1 MADAL
6 TQDQR
11 AGQLTTPLGDDVLV
25 LGRLTADEGLSELFE
40 IRVEAL
46 SAEANLDFAGALGLG
61 STIKYTTNDN
71 LERYF
76 NGVMTEA
83 HWAGA
88 SDDVYRYQFVLR
100 PWLWLLTRTSDSR
113 IFAAMTALDIV
124 KQVFNDR
131 GFSAF
136 LDRTTVTPP
145 TLEYCVQY
153 RETDFNFVCRL
164 MEEYGIYYYFVHSD
178 GQHMLVFADAET
190 SHDPISQL
198 DALDFIPTDDGG
210 RREAQFLASWSL
222 GRRAQSGK
230 YSLNDYDYNKPSANL
245 LASSQKP
252 GGYANDSMEIFDF
265 PGDYNVQ
272 ADGATLAKVKAEA
285 AQSLDKRRYAS
296 GEAPS
301 LFPGALVTLAK
312 HPLDAENQKYLVT
325 HCSHSVDAQTY
336 RSGAAGARRAAIPD
350 NYELMPSDRQFRAP
364 IATRKPEVAGVQ
376 SALVVGRLGRGD
388 RRRRARPCAR
398 PVLLGPQEDDL
409 SPRSGR
415 PVLGGR
421 PSRRV
426 VPAAHRRR
434 STGPIRGGR
443 SRSPGRCRLG
453 LQQRQHRPHGSARQ
467 EDEFG
472 DSHPI
477 EQGRRRLQHA
487 AVRRHRGRGAHQVA
501 RPEGSDVQG
510 AEQRAARHPR

>member
-88 SDDVYRYQFVLR
+88 SDDCLSLSVR
-100 PWLWLLTRTSDSR
+100 PASLALAADPNLDSR

-190 SHDPISQL
+190 SHDPISEL

-245 LASSQKP
+245 LASSREAWRLRQRLDGNLRLSRRLQCAGRRRDAREGES
-252 GGYANDSMEIFDF
+252 GGGAVAGQAALCQRRSAF
-265 PGDYNVQ
+265 PVSRR
-272 ADGATLAKVKAEA
+272 A
-285 AQSLDKRRYAS
+285 RYARQT
-296 GEAPS
+296 S
-301 LFPGALVTLAK
+301 LRRREPEISRHPLLAFRRRPNLPIRRGRRRRGLFRTLRTHAERQAVPGADRDPQARGGGRAV
-312 HPLDAENQKYLVT
+312 
-325 HCSHSVDAQTY
+325 
-336 RSGAAGARRAAIPD
+336 GAGR
-350 NYELMPSDRQFRAP
+350 
-364 IATRKPEVAGVQ
+364 
-376 SALVVGRLGRGD
+376 GRLGRGD
-388 RRRRARPCAR
+388 RRRRSRPCAC
-398 PVLLGPQEDDL
+398 PVLLGPQEGNETL
-409 SPRSGR
+409 SPGSGR
-415 PVLGGR
+415 PVLG
-421 PSRRV
+421 RR
-426 VPAAHRRR
+426 
-434 STGPIRGGR
+434 
-443 SRSPGRCRLG
+443 
-453 LQQRQHRPHGSARQ
+453 
-467 EDEFG
+467 
-472 DSHPI
+472 
-477 EQGRRRLQHA
+477 
-487 AVRRHRGRGAHQVA
+487 
-501 RPEGSDVQG
+501 
-510 AEQRAARHPR
+510 